1 MELLSRK
8 CIFFFVSLMLATTLA
23 ECNDAACSSLEN
35 DDKVSDKITANIFKR
50 NEILVKSFEYD
61 LN

>member
-23 ECNDAACSSLEN
+23 ECNDAAFSSLEEN
-35 DDKVSDKITANIFKR
+35 DDKMSDKITANIFKR
-50 NEILVKSFEYD
+50 NDILV
-61 LN
+61 